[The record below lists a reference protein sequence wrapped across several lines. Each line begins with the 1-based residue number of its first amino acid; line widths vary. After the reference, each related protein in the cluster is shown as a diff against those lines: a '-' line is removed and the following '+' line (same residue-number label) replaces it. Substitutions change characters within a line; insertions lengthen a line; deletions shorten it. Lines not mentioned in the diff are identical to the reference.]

1 MLNNSLKNIAITGG
15 SGAIGQAFAR
25 KLSKFSSVETINVFS
40 RSDENYSSEKIF
52 NHSINYRNENDLLE
66 AANISSNKSTL
77 DLVIVANG
85 ILHNENIFPEKK
97 INDISE
103 EKFNEVFFIN
113 TILPSMIA
121 KYFIPKLSQ
130 KTPSVF
136 AFLSARVGS
145 ISDNRLGGWY
155 AYRASKAALN
165 MIIKSLSI
173 EVGRKNKNAIFV
185 GLHPGTVNSNLSKP
199 FQSNVPEKKLFTP
212 DQSVNYLM
220 EVLLKLKIE
229 DTGKIFA
236 WDGSEIDP

>member
-1 MLNNSLKNIAITGG
+1 MNNTFKNIAITGVSG
-15 SGAIGQAFAR
+15 SIGHAFVNKIATID
-25 KLSKFSSVETINVFS
+25 SVETINVFS

-165 MIIKSLSI
+165 MMIKSLSI

>member
-1 MLNNSLKNIAITGG
+1 MG
-15 SGAIGQAFAR
+15 SEMCIR
-25 KLSKFSSVETINVFS
+25 DSS

-66 AANISSNKSTL
+66 AANISSNKSTI

-165 MIIKSLSI
+165 MMIKSLSI

>member
-1 MLNNSLKNIAITGG
+1 MLNKSLKNIVITGG

-25 KLSKFSSVETINVFS
+25 KLSKLSSVETINVFS
-40 RSDENYSSEKIF
+40 RSNENFRSEKIF
-52 NHSINYRNENDLLE
+52 NHSINYKNENDLIE

-165 MIIKSLSI
+165 MMIKSLSI

>member
-25 KLSKFSSVETINVFS
+25 KLSNFSSVETINVFS

-66 AANISSNKSTL
+66 AANISSNKSAI

-212 DQSVNYLM
+212 DQSVNYLI